1 MATQAVAHC
10 ALSIRLAC
18 RVFGVSEGCYRYQ
31 PVLAEENQL
40 IADWLLRITAS
51 QRKMALYRNIRPLLM
66 DASEDRDTA
75 LLQAQRLLISRGV
88 LKAGDVYAI
97 TCGEP
102 MGHPGGTNMLKIVRV
117 D

>member
-1 MATQAVAHC
+1 VVTPSTRREMATQAVAHC

-51 QRKMALYRNIRPLLM
+51 HMTSCPM
-66 DASEDRDTA
+66 DAR
-75 LLQAQRLLISRGV
+75 
-88 LKAGDVYAI
+88 
-97 TCGEP
+97 CGCS
-102 MGHPGGTNMLKIVRV
+102 M
-117 D
+117 

>member
-51 QRKMALYRNIRPLLM
+51 QRNW
-66 DASEDRDTA
+66 ASGSAFSICATSKG
-75 LLQAQRLLISRGV
+75 L
-88 LKAGDVYAI
+88 AGTTSGYTGFI
-97 TCGEP
+97 GNWSSTCG
-102 MGHPGGTNMLKIVRV
+102 
-117 D
+117 